1 MEILAKRLYELR
13 KERKLTRKMVAEQ
26 IDIVERTYQR
36 YENAERE
43 PTASVL
49 VQLADFYN
57 VTVDY
62 LVGRTDERN

>member
-1 MEILAKRLYELR
+1 MDILAKRLLQLR
-13 KERKLTRKMVAEQ
+13 QERGLTRKMVADQ

-49 VQLADFYN
+49 VELADLYE
-57 VTVDY
+57 VTTDY
-62 LVGRTDERN
+62 LLGRSDKRT